1 MLGFIFGLQYKLNTN
16 FLPGTCY
23 ETIELNIILINEM
36 LALVGNLT
44 EDITK
49 FSNLALVYNDLVD
62 VAASIQAN
70 CNIEDLIT

>member
-1 MLGFIFGLQYKLNTN
+1 
-16 FLPGTCY
+16 
-23 ETIELNIILINEM
+23 M